1 MAGKTL
7 REIFCW
13 EVKSEALHIYLAS
26 TKKGALRV
34 GLTLKRKPDCLEFF
48 SKIFPESTLS
58 KNEGLNRSL
67 TQAAKAALL
76 NDRSIKMLEL
86 DTACTPFQRRI
97 YEALTRIQFGK
108 TMTYGEVALMVGNPK
123 GARAVGQ
130 ALGRNP
136 LPLIFP

>member
-1 MAGKTL
+1 MAGKTV

-26 TKKGALRV
+26 TKNGALRV
-34 GLTLKRKPDCLEFF
+34 GLTLKRELDCMEFF
-48 SKIFPESTLS
+48 SRIFPESTLS
-58 KNEGLNRSL
+58 KDECLNRSL
-67 TQAAKAALL
+67 TQAVKAALL
-76 NDRSIKMLEL
+76 NDHPKKVLEL
-86 DTACTPFQRRI
+86 DTSCTPFQQRV

-108 TMTYGEVALMVGNPK
+108 TVTYGEMASLVGNPK